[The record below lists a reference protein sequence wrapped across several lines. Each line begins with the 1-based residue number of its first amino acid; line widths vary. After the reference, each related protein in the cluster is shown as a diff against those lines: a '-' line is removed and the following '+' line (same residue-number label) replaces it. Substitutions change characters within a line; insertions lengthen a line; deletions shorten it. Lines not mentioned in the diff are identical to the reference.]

1 MTGEDHPCEVLSDLW
16 ALSLRGMDFT
26 RLRYAI
32 VGVRDSNVIQA
43 WFEAGRAFGLDMV
56 QIRPE
61 GMEIDGVEYSHD
73 IIAGARG
80 ADVIATDPPG
90 PNVQIMA
97 PFQITTEVLAA
108 AHPDVVLDPCPPF
121 IRGREVSAEAVDSV
135 HFVGYEFKKAL
146 LPVQQAVV
154 AWALGA

>member
-1 MTGEDHPCEVLSDLW
+1 M
-16 ALSLRGMDFT
+16 
-26 RLRYAI
+26 LRYAI

-56 QIRPE
+56 QVCPE
-61 GMEIDGVEYSHD
+61 GMEIDGAEHSHD
-73 IIAGARG
+73 IIAGVRG

-90 PNVQIMA
+90 PNAQIMA
-97 PFQITTEVLAA
+97 PFQITAEAIAA
-108 AHPDVVLDPCPPF
+108 ANPDVVLDPCPPF
-121 IRGREVSAEAVDSV
+121 IREREVSAETVDSA

-154 AWALGA
+154 AWVLGA